1 MVDLGHATGARL
13 LEEEH
18 LGEAQ
23 QNAVSAP
30 HIGLQCLQQLR
41 QLTLDACDLEEMSER
56 DVASAA
62 GSALNRDCR
71 LPLQIS
77 PTVLA
82 SQRQRA
88 YEYLTRPWNGTRAGV
103 ASDYLSCT
111 EGVGAAQA
119 RHTSGT
125 GFSQQTCPD
134 YWSIIAVCLNPWD

>member
-18 LGEAQ
+18 LGEAP

-71 LPLQIS
+71 LPLQS
-77 PTVLA
+77 GSRDLMAT
-82 SQRQRA
+82 R
-88 YEYLTRPWNGTRAGV
+88 LT
-103 ASDYLSCT
+103 
-111 EGVGAAQA
+111 AA
-119 RHTSGT
+119 R
-125 GFSQQTCPD
+125 
-134 YWSIIAVCLNPWD
+134 